1 MVQGTAGI
9 KRGGNGAMNYELL
22 RKRNNWVAFVFGG
35 TVLILQVLNLILGIP
50 WNFVLTIVGI
60 VGGVLGAA
68 TFIANKTK
76 WKEQLA
82 VPMKYFNLVT
92 IGGFWFL
99 VLTLDPHIINIM
111 AMFFFVTVMG
121 IYQDKIINTL
131 TIVIVLIILTY
142 FFFTNGEVIFHSTS
156 YTDLLYYMLMF
167 IFVSIAC
174 FMQSAFNSN
183 LQKEVEIQKEEAIR
197 AKESMEDI
205 LKRVRDSLASVK
217 EYQENFKRTTDR
229 INIQSTEIID
239 SIKNIAS
246 SFDIQTLQSNELVA
260 GMTET
265 NEQVDDMTKFM
276 DEINEYLESTQGA
289 IKESGKRVDV
299 LEKDLE
305 FFNKNIQKTIDYMQQ
320 LHAETENIK
329 KIIETI
335 SDISAQT
342 NLLALNASIEAA
354 RAGEHG
360 KGFAVVADEVRKLAE
375 SSKESS
381 ESIAKLLTAFKERI
395 SLASHTI
402 SESQSSIEKN
412 RTSMQEVKDIFKD
425 VESNIHQFSDK
436 TTNLQEFILSVQAM
450 MQEVEAKAENSV
462 SITNNN
468 KQSLQDVLERVSS
481 QHEEIVSLSDGLKN
495 IEEKL
500 QIS

>member
-1 MVQGTAGI
+1 MILPLEMLMYQGFSASFLMVGC
-9 KRGGNGAMNYELL
+9 
-22 RKRNNWVAFVFGG
+22 
-35 TVLILQVLNLILGIP
+35 
-50 WNFVLTIVGI
+50 
-60 VGGVLGAA
+60 
-68 TFIANKTK
+68 TFILRGSSCKG
-76 WKEQLA
+76 
-82 VPMKYFNLVT
+82 YFYACLS
-92 IGGFWFL
+92 L
-99 VLTLDPHIINIM
+99 S
-111 AMFFFVTVMG
+111 
-121 IYQDKIINTL
+121 
-131 TIVIVLIILTY
+131 
-142 FFFTNGEVIFHSTS
+142 ST
-156 YTDLLYYMLMF
+156 T
-167 IFVSIAC
+167 
-174 FMQSAFNSN
+174 
-183 LQKEVEIQKEEAIR
+183 
-197 AKESMEDI
+197 
-205 LKRVRDSLASVK
+205 
-217 EYQENFKRTTDR
+217 
-229 INIQSTEIID
+229 
-239 SIKNIAS
+239 
-246 SFDIQTLQSNELVA
+246 
-260 GMTET
+260 G
-265 NEQVDDMTKFM
+265 
-276 DEINEYLESTQGA
+276 
-289 IKESGKRVDV
+289 
-299 LEKDLE
+299 
-305 FFNKNIQKTIDYMQQ
+305 
-320 LHAETENIK
+320 IK